1 MGYVVSTRNR
11 EWLAEQWSLLAA
23 EHRGQVAPF
32 HFNTNTT
39 NSKFFRPLV
48 RVDQYESQA
57 PLPLRYFFCANSLA
71 ASAAREKSK
80 IDPAATSPFKLAV
93 EVSIAM

>member
-1 MGYVVSTRNR
+1 MASVT
-11 EWLAEQWSLLAA
+11 EALPA
-23 EHRGQVAPF
+23 
-32 HFNTNTT
+32 
-39 NSKFFRPLV
+39 RPLAGTDEALLV
-48 RVDQYESQA
+48 AQTESGCYLAWDCEETRKKGRHQRYPNLEYP

-93 EVSIAM
+93 ELSIAM